1 MQPVSQ
7 TEVWVEENE
16 SGRIIASA
24 VSGANGAFRIDNLWP
39 SNYRIL
45 NRATSLSLG
54 GAVAIDEAR
63 RNDQFVV
70 KAGAVED
77 LEVVAQAPLT
87 VNRNLNP
94 RLIGADGELST
105 TPIPVDPG
113 IRMRIYIAGEGLDQ
127 VGADGILINSPFF
140 KIDSSSL
147 RKEAFQTS
155 YPVISFELT
164 SAANAPF
171 GDYSI
176 RLQSRTSEVAFIP
189 GAITVDPGVESEYA
203 SPTDDP
209 AFFVR
214 QHYRDLFGRDA
225 DAEGLEYWT
234 SQLEQCGK
242 DLACLRARRLKIS
255 TAFFSAVEF
264 QEKEA
269 FIIRLYRTALG
280 RAPSLA
286 EFATAREQFSNAK
299 AAEKG
304 SIVLSLVESEAFQKQ
319 YPKTMTQAE
328 FVDRLVMNIRDRVGI
343 DLVNHRD
350 KLLQFAADS
359 RAKVIQEIAD
369 DREVA
374 DAEYDRAFVLMQYF
388 AYLQRDPDE
397 AGYKFWLNALASR
410 PRNDPSRLASISCAF
425 VNSSEY
431 QSRFGMLLTHNVTE
445 CGTQ

>member
-1 MQPVSQ
+1 
-7 TEVWVEENE
+7 
-16 SGRIIASA
+16 
-24 VSGANGAFRIDNLWP
+24 
-39 SNYRIL
+39 L

-304 SIVLSLVESEAFQKQ
+304 SVVLSLVESEAFQKQ
-319 YPKTMTQAE
+319 YPKTMPQAE